1 MYWNFVAR
9 FYDLFENLTNR
20 KVYNSLAFFVAS
32 KIRKEDVVLE
42 CACGTGVITQLIADR
57 CNRIIATDFSQ
68 EMLNITKK
76 KCAEYSNVSVE
87 YADIC
92 NLPYR
97 DKTFDKVI
105 AANVIHLLD
114 NPYIAVKQL
123 DRVCKSG
130 GQIIIPT
137 YINKND
143 NKPSLMSKILDRS
156 GANFKRQFDYE
167 EYQKFFK
174 DLGYEDIE
182 FELIKGNMPCAIA
195 LISKK

>member
-76 KCAEYSNVSVE
+76 KCAEYPNVSVE

-92 NLPYR
+92 KLSYE
-97 DKTFDKVI
+97 DESFDKVI
-105 AANVIHLLD
+105 F
-114 NPYIAVKQL
+114 Y
-123 DRVCKSG
+123 
-130 GQIIIPT
+130 
-137 YINKND
+137 
-143 NKPSLMSKILDRS
+143 
-156 GANFKRQFDYE
+156 
-167 EYQKFFK
+167 
-174 DLGYEDIE
+174 
-182 FELIKGNMPCAIA
+182 
-195 LISKK
+195 